1 MKKLVF
7 ILMFLLPVSLIA
19 QKAVEVTGYPH
30 NKVTL
35 PELINRY
42 AEDPAYSSCEI
53 DEEMFKAFCELEYV
67 DSMSM
72 ALFKNMKSVK
82 MLERQRSEEEIADME
97 IDPDMERFVDPM
109 FYTEITSQL
118 DVTGYTQLL
127 KSRNNHSIA
136 LLLKKENSI
145 NNNTSVRDNEFI
157 LITERMVIYIR
168 GNIVIK
174 TIYQMEEMMGYVRQI
189 LPN

>member
-7 ILMFLLPVSLIA
+7 ILAFLLPLSLIA
-19 QKAVEVTGYPH
+19 QKVVEVTGYPL
-30 NKVTL
+30 NKVAL

-42 AEDPAYSSCEI
+42 SEDPAYSSFEI

-72 ALFKNMKSVK
+72 SLFKKMKSVK
-82 MLERQRSEEEIADME
+82 MLERQRTEEEMADMKF
-97 IDPDMERFVDPM
+97 DPDMERSIDPM
-109 FYTEITSQL
+109 FYTEITRQL

-174 TIYQMEEMMGYVRQI
+174 TIYQMEEMMGYVQQI
-189 LPN
+189 LPD